1 MMNQHLVRKAF
12 RLRLAERSDL
22 PALLALE
29 EKAWQQ
35 LAASEE
41 VRLVMVGL
49 GGPWAWENV
58 NMYLYIY
65 IHIYIYIYMCI

>member
-22 PALLALE
+22 PSLLELE
-29 EKAWQQ
+29 KKAWQQ

-41 VRLVMVGL
+41 VLVGWGL
-49 GGPWAWENV
+49 GLGKMGE
-58 NMYLYIY
+58 I
-65 IHIYIYIYMCI
+65 